1 MSTAWALRHLQ
12 QLGQQ
17 FAEPPAPGLREEL
30 LSSIHLV
37 SLLVRFCP
45 FWAHFCRYM
54 GHAFTFPLALLGHR
68 LMDCCVDNAE
78 GGIDMAIELPD
89 EVVSFLQFI
98 GVNWPNV
105 NEDKVREFASHVRD
119 FAQKLDDTHKDSTA
133 TIHQLA
139 EVYQGASYEALLAKW
154 GQLSNGHMTELVNAC
169 HTVATALDIA
179 ADTIVAMKVEAIGEL
194 IVLAITFVADQAA
207 AAVTLG
213 IAEAAE
219 ALVIAAGKKLVNF
232 LEQQLEQYI
241 IGQVIEAAIN
251 PLVDVVGKAVSGMV
265 FQAAES
271 ALGVPATGGSG
282 GGAGASFS
290 IHPEELH
297 KRAETL
303 RGHAQTVAS
312 HAAEFESK
320 AAGVSF
326 E

>member
-1 MSTAWALRHLQ
+1 
-12 QLGQQ
+12 
-17 FAEPPAPGLREEL
+17 
-30 LSSIHLV
+30 
-37 SLLVRFCP
+37 
-45 FWAHFCRYM
+45 
-54 GHAFTFPLALLGHR
+54 
-68 LMDCCVDNAE
+68 
-78 GGIDMAIELPD
+78 MAIELPD

-105 NEDKVREFASHVRD
+105 NEDKVREFGSHVRD
-119 FAQKLDDTHKDSTA
+119 FAQKLDNTHKGSTS

-154 GQLSNGHMTELVNAC
+154 GQLSNGHMTELINAS
-169 HTVATALDIA
+169 HTVATALDVA
-179 ADTIVAMKVEAIGEL
+179 ADTIVAMKMEAIAEL

-207 AAVTLG
+207 AVATLG

-219 ALVIAAGKKLVNF
+219 ALVIAAGRKLVNF

-251 PLVDVVGKAVSGMV
+251 PLVEVVGKAVSGLV

-271 ALGVPATGGSG
+271 ALGVS
-282 GGAGASFS
+282 GGAGGSVGTSFS

-297 KRAETL
+297 TRAELL
-303 RGHAQTVAS
+303 RGHARAVAS